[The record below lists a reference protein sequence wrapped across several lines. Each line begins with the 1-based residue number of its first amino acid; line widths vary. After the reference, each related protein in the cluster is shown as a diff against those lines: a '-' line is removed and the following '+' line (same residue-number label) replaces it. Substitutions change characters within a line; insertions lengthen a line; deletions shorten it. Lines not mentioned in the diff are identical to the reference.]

1 MEIVIVMVLIAAS
14 GMFSGL
20 TIGLMGYSV
29 DEVERLSAVGDVNA
43 IKVLP
48 LVRNANLLL
57 TTLLLG
63 NTAVNATLSIYLGA
77 LVGQGLMAGLIATA
91 LILIFGE
98 IIPAALLTR
107 YALEVGGY
115 VAKPVKVL
123 TWLFYPIA
131 GPIAMALD
139 KLLGK
144 DLPELLS
151 RRELRHMIE
160 THERSDESD
169 IDALDRDIL
178 IGALSLNERDIHTI
192 MTPRDE
198 VFTVDYNGK
207 LSSTLLKKLKKSGF
221 TRFPVTWDDRVVGVL
236 NIKRLVGECN
246 DQESIKELCK
256 ENKIIHMQGDY
267 KVDDVL
273 FRMIRGKVHIATIT
287 DRDGWIGIVT
297 MEDLLEALV
306 GQEITDEFG
315 H

>member
-1 MEIVIVMVLIAAS
+1 MEVLIVVALIAAS

-29 DEVERLSAVGDVNA
+29 DEVERLSAVGDINA
-43 IKVLP
+43 MKILP
-48 LVRNANLLL
+48 LVKDGNLLL

-77 LVGQGLMAGLIATA
+77 IVGEGVLAGVVATS

-115 VAKPVKVL
+115 VAKPVRML
-123 TWLFYPIA
+123 TILFYPIA
-131 GPIAMALD
+131 GPIALALD

-151 RRELRHMIE
+151 RKELRHMIM
-160 THERSDESD
+160 THERSEDSD

-178 IGALSLNERDIHTI
+178 LGALSLNEINIDTI
-192 MTPRDE
+192 MTPKDE
-198 VFTVDYNGK
+198 VCTVGYKEK
-207 LSSTLLKKLKKSGF
+207 LTAELLKSLKESGY
-221 TRFPVTWDDRVVGVL
+221 TRFPVTWDDRIVGLL
-236 NIKRLVGECN
+236 NIKRLVGECGE
-246 DQESIKELCK
+246 DQMIEELCK
-256 ENKIIHMQGDY
+256 VNKIIHVQKDY
-267 KVDDVL
+267 KADDVL
-273 FRMIRGKVHIATIT
+273 HRMIRGKVHIAAIA
-287 DRDGWIGIVT
+287 DHDGWIGIVT

>member
-1 MEIVIVMVLIAAS
+1 MEVVIVVLLIAAS

-48 LVRNANLLL
+48 LVRNGNLLL
-57 TTLLLG
+57 TTLLFG
-63 NTAVNATLSIYLGA
+63 NTAVNATLSIYIGA
-77 LVGQGLMAGLIATA
+77 VVGEGILAGFIATA
-91 LILIFGE
+91 LILVFGE

-107 YALEVGGY
+107 YALVVGSY
-115 VAKPVKVL
+115 VAKPVKIL

-131 GPIAMALD
+131 GPIALALD

-178 IGALSLNERDIHTI
+178 IGALSLNETNINTL
-192 MTPRDE
+192 MTPRE
-198 VFTVDYNGK
+198 KVFTVDYNDK
-207 LSSTLLKKLKKSGF
+207 LSSTLLQQIKESGF
-221 TRFPVTWDDRVVGVL
+221 TRFPVAWDDRIVGVL
-236 NIKRLVGECN
+236 NIKRLVGKCSE
-246 DQESIKELCK
+246 QESIKELCK
-256 ENKIIHMQGDY
+256 ENKIIHLQEDY

-273 FRMIRGKVHIATIT
+273 FRMIRGKVHMAVIT
-287 DRDGWIGIVT
+287 DHNGWIGIVT

>member
-1 MEIVIVMVLIAAS
+1 
-14 GMFSGL
+14 MFSGL

-29 DEVERLSAVGDVNA
+29 EEVERLSAVGDINA
-43 IKVLP
+43 LKILP
-48 LVRNANLLL
+48 LVKDGNLLL

-63 NTAVNATLSIYLGA
+63 NTAVNATLSIYLGTV
-77 LVGQGLMAGLIATA
+77 VGEGVLAGFIATS

-123 TWLFYPIA
+123 TYLFYPIA
-131 GPIAMALD
+131 GPIALALD

-151 RRELRHMIE
+151 RKELRHMIE
-160 THERSDESD
+160 THERHEGSD

-178 IGALSLNERDIHTI
+178 VGALSLNETNVETI
-192 MTPRDE
+192 MTAKVD
-198 VFTVDYNGK
+198 VFTVDYK
-207 LSSTLLKKLKKSGF
+207 ETLSSEFILKLKETGF
-221 TRFPVTWDDRVVGVL
+221 TRFPAIWDDRVIGVL
-236 NIKRLVGECN
+236 NIKRLVGNWN
-246 DQESIKELCK
+246 DQATIQELCK
-256 ENKIIHMQGDY
+256 ENKIIHVQ
-267 KVDDVL
+267 KETKADDVL
-273 FRMIRGKVHIATIT
+273 HRMIWGKVHIAVIM
-287 DRDGWIGIVT
+287 DHYGWIGIVT
-297 MEDLLEALV
+297 MEDILEALV

>member
-1 MEIVIVMVLIAAS
+1 MEIIIVVLLIAAS

-29 DEVERLSAVGDVNA
+29 DEVERLSAVGDINA

-48 LVRNANLLL
+48 LVQNGNLLL

-77 LVGQGLMAGLIATA
+77 IVGEGILAGLIATA

-107 YALEVGGY
+107 YALQVGGY

-144 DLPELLS
+144 ELPELLS
-151 RRELRHMIE
+151 RRELRYMIE
-160 THERSDESD
+160 SHERSDESD

-178 IGALSLNERDIHTI
+178 IGALSLNETSIDSI
-192 MTPRDE
+192 MTPKEE
-198 VFTVDYNGK
+198 VCTVDYHDM
-207 LSSTLLKKLKKSGF
+207 LSTEILKELKESGF

-236 NIKRLVGECN
+236 NIKKLVGECGEG
-246 DQESIKELCK
+246 QSIKELAK
-256 ENKIIHMQGDY
+256 ENKIIHVQEDY

-273 FRMIRGKVHIATIT
+273 FRMIRGKVHIAVIT
-287 DRDGWIGIVT
+287 DHDGWIGIVT

>member
-1 MEIVIVMVLIAAS
+1 MEVVIVVLLIAAS

-43 IKVLP
+43 IKILP
-48 LVRNANLLL
+48 LVKDGNLLL

-63 NTAVNATLSIYLGA
+63 NTAVNAALSIYLGS
-77 LVGQGLMAGLIATA
+77 LVGGGLVAGLIATT

-115 VAKPVKVL
+115 VAKPVKML

-160 THERSDESD
+160 SHERAEESD

-178 IGALSLNERDIHTI
+178 IGALSLNETDIKTI
-192 MTPRDE
+192 MTAREE
-198 VFTVDYNGK
+198 VFTVDYNDN
-207 LSSTLLKKLKKSGF
+207 LSPVLLDQLKESGF

-236 NIKRLVGECN
+236 NIKRLVGECG
-246 DQESIKELCK
+246 DYESIKELSK
-256 ENKIIHMQGDY
+256 ENKIIQVKDDY
-267 KVDDVL
+267 KADDVL
-273 FRMIRGKVHIATIT
+273 FRMIRGKVHLATIT
-287 DRDGWIGIVT
+287 DHDGWIGIVT